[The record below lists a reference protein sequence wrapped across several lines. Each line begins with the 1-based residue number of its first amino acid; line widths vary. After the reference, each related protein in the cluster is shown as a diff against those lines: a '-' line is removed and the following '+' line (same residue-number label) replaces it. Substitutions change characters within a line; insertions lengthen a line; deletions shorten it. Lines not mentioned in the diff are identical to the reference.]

1 MQSVDGDVR
10 LSVGLETKSLKANLS
25 NLSNK
30 ISSIFKQSSQSADK
44 ANSSYL
50 NLQNNI
56 RNTSNKL
63 DDLIRKQDRLGKQK
77 IPTEEYK
84 AISSQI
90 EKAQM
95 RLNRL
100 MAKQDEY
107 VELGKSK
114 KSTVWAKMQRD
125 IEETTMEIQYAKGEL
140 QELIDTGKAFTLG
153 ADTDA
158 YRKLGQDIDNYK
170 SKLEAL
176 NVKQDEANAKQ
187 EKTHK
192 TVSPLRKGVSK
203 LFKTWRDKMKEPF
216 ERMKRFGMMFKNMML
231 MSMGMMAILGAARML
246 LQGVSQ
252 GFKNL
257 SKQSQEVN
265 EDISMVVSSLTHLK
279 NSLATAFQPILSV
292 IAPILSAFIDLLSA
306 SAAAIASFFAALTG
320 QGYIY
325 KATKA
330 NENFAASIAGAGG
343 AAKEAN
349 EELAEYDKLMVIQQ
363 DASGGGGGGGGALG
377 EAGTFEKA
385 EIAPGISSLA
395 DMIKESW
402 RNSDFTEIGSIIGS
416 KIKGGLEKIPWDDI
430 KLTASK
436 IAKSFATLLNGIFQ
450 TPGLFAEVGST
461 LAEALN
467 TIFTLKADFLGTLDW
482 DAIGISI
489 ADFINEL
496 FSTLNWETFADSI
509 GNLATGLLTMI
520 NSALKT
526 IDWNAI
532 GEDIRT
538 FLVSL
543 PWVDVLKG
551 VGQIIVNAIVGGI
564 DLVSGITGLPW
575 EVIAGGIAAVILAK
589 LGAAKALSGLSL
601 GLGLKIAVA
610 ATVAIGAFK
619 IGNWLYDNIPGV
631 QEWADALAELIL
643 GDYTWEEIGNALKD
657 MFTDIVIDPV
667 IKFGGKVAEGA
678 GEFLFGGPQVGELL
692 TNQQIDANG
701 FEQMLQIAIKLGK
714 LTGTGF
720 TWQRPEDAK
729 KDGKKVGEAYNAGL
743 KEGVNID
750 DITEYSNTI
759 GSTMF
764 DKEKTNKLA
773 TTAYNEAFDAT
784 TRAYSVAKI
793 GNHFTNIQS
802 KIIGSIANLP
812 SKFSS
817 IFSNAATN
825 TENSYSSTRMGN
837 HFKAVV
843 GTIVNSF
850 ATVPST
856 FTTIANNMVSA
867 FNNVPTEFGAMA
879 TTASNNTKSPFLT
892 LPTTFSG
899 IFSEMLSNSQTAF
912 SAQALST
919 HFTGVAASV
928 KGPFSGIPQWFTTTF
943 TSAWNNVK
951 AVFSDSGG
959 VISSVTN
966 ASTNVFK
973 NVVNGLVGGLNTAM
987 TNPFETLNNIVTKLR
1002 GFKFM
1007 GMAPFA
1013 NLPLISVPRIPF
1025 LAEGAVIPPNNEFMA
1040 VLGDQKRGVNI
1051 ETPLETM
1058 IQAFTTALDSRG
1070 NSNDSKEPII
1080 LQISGRTIAELVW
1093 DANTKRYKQTGTH

>member
-44 ANSSYL
+44 ASSSMM

-125 IEETTMEIQYAKGEL
+125 IKETTMEIQYAKGEL

-170 SKLEAL
+170 AKLESL

-246 LQGVSQ
+246 LQGVAQ

-306 SAAAIASFFAALTG
+306 AAAAVASFFAALTG

-349 EELAEYDKLMVIQQ
+349 QELAEYDKLMVIQQ
-363 DASGGGGGGGGALG
+363 EASGGGGGGGGALG

-385 EIAPGISSLA
+385 EIAPGIASVVDL
-395 DMIKESW
+395 IKKSW
-402 RNSDFTEIGSIIGS
+402 KNSDFTEIGSIIAED
-416 KIKGGLEKIPWDDI
+416 IRMGLDKIPWDKI
-430 KLTASK
+430 KETASRA
-436 IAKSFATLLNGIFQ
+436 AKSLATLLNGIFE
-450 TPGLFAEVGST
+450 TPGLFAEIGET

-467 TIFTLKADFLGTLDW
+467 TIFTIKADFFKTLNW
-482 DAIGISI
+482 EAIGTSI
-489 ADFINEL
+489 GDFINE
-496 FSTLNWETFADSI
+496 FITTIEWDTLAEAI
-509 GNLATGLLTMI
+509 GSLATGLLSLLT
-520 NSALKT
+520 SALET
-526 IDWNAI
+526 IEWEEVGEAI
-532 GEDIRT
+532 SE
-538 FLVSL
+538 FLGAL
-543 PWVDVLKG
+543 PWGELLKG
-551 VGQIIVNAIVGGI
+551 VGELIGAALSGGI
-564 DLVSGITGLPW
+564 DLLKGAGDFLVGGTGTAVSNVANNL
-575 EVIAGGIAAVILAK
+575 
-589 LGAAKALSGLSL
+589 LSS
-601 GLGLKIAVA
+601 
-610 ATVAIGAFK
+610 
-619 IGNWLYDNIPGV
+619 
-631 QEWADALAELIL
+631 
-643 GDYTWEEIGNALKD
+643 GD
-657 MFTDIVIDPV
+657 
-667 IKFGGKVAEGA
+667 VAEGLSDISLDITK
-678 GEFLFGGPQVGELL
+678 LFPTEKEVE
-692 TNQQIDANG
+692 
-701 FEQMLQIAIKLGK
+701 KLAEK
-714 LTGTGF
+714 T
-720 TWQRPEDAK
+720 
-729 KDGKKVGEAYNAGL
+729 GEAYNEGL
-743 KEGVNID
+743 KNGINEKDVNDYAD
-750 DITEYSNTI
+750 DVLATLFNEDKTEDLATDVYSNA
-759 GSTMF
+759 F
-764 DKEKTNKLA
+764 KA
-773 TTAYNEAFDAT
+773 TTDS
-784 TRAYSVAKI
+784 YSTSKM
-793 GNHFTNIQS
+793 GNHFLGVKS
-802 KIIGSIANLP
+802 SIFSALVDVP
-812 SKFSS
+812 SKFSAL
-817 IFSNAATN
+817 FTNAATN
-825 TENSYSSTRMGN
+825 TKNSYSSSKIIG
-837 HFKAVV
+837 HFNSIATGVV
-843 GTIVNSF
+843 NAFGKVPTQLGAA
-850 ATVPST
+850 ATTASTNTTKPFNNVPST
-856 FTTIANNMVSA
+856 FSSIFASA
-867 FNNVPTEFGAMA
+867 STNVKA
-879 TTASNNTKSPFLT
+879 
-892 LPTTFSG
+892 
-899 IFSEMLSNSQTAF
+899 AF
-912 SAQALST
+912 SATDMNT
-919 HFTGVAASV
+919 HFTSVAASV
-928 KGPFSGIPQWFTTTF
+928 KSPLSAKVMNTHFSTVFAGAAASVKTSFTTDAMTSHFTSVASSVKSPFSTIPQYFKTTF
-943 TSAWNNVK
+943 STAWGNVK
-951 AVFSDSGG
+951 SVFSDTGG
-959 VISSVTN
+959 VISGVAT
-966 ASTNVFK
+966 ASQTVFQK
-973 NVVNGLVGGLNTAM
+973 VVNGLIGGLNSSLST
-987 TNPFETLNNIVTKLR
+987 PFSTINRMITKLKN
-1002 GFKFM
+1002 FKFA
-1007 GMAPFA
+1007 GMTPFA
-1013 NLPLISVPRIPF
+1013 NLSTISVPDIPF
-1025 LAEGAVIPPNNEFMA
+1025 LAEGAVIPPNQEFMA

-1058 IQAFTTALDSRG
+1058 IQAFNSALDRRGGDGGSR
-1070 NSNDSKEPII
+1070 EPII

-1093 DANTKRYKQTGTH
+1093 DASAKRYKQSGVPRYS

>member
-170 SKLEAL
+170 AKLEAL

-306 SAAAIASFFAALTG
+306 AAAAIASFFAALTG

-385 EIAPGISSLA
+385 EIAPGISSLV

-532 GEDIRT
+532 GEDIRI

-619 IGNWLYDNIPGV
+619 IGNWLYDNVPGV

-667 IKFGGKVAEGA
+667 IKFGKGA
-678 GEFLFGGPQVGELL
+678 YDFFIKKPGDYIAGVVNNVVLDGGDVEQDISEIASDISKLFPSEKDVENIGE
-692 TNQQIDANG
+692 
-701 FEQMLQIAIKLGK
+701 KL
-714 LTGTGF
+714 
-720 TWQRPEDAK
+720 
-729 KDGKKVGEAYNAGL
+729 GEAYNSGL
-743 KEGVNID
+743 KTGID
-750 DITEYSNTI
+750 QEDISEYSDNI
-759 GSTMF
+759 LNTMF